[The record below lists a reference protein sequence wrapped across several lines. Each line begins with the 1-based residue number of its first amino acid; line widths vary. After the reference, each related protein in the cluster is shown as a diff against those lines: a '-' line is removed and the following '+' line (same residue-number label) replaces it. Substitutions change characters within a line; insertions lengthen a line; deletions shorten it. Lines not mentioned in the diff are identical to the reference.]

1 MSPQE
6 CPQIESRR
14 PDRSG
19 RDEMNLAEFP
29 LAVLSQRVDKGVLK
43 FNRKRTLLLPDGSA
57 LNQEWIVTGDPEYG
71 LPQPVDEDVLLG
83 LLKIAAD
90 DGFTSPT
97 VRFSQRGLL
106 GILRWK
112 QQGWYYA
119 RLEQALSR
127 LTTTT
132 VKAKNAFWNNESK
145 IYQTLHFGIIEAY
158 ELYERQ
164 GQAVVMAARSNMAR
178 FSREFFSSIQAGYLK
193 PLDLNI
199 YFGLKRALS
208 KRLYRYLDK
217 KRYRKQ
223 RFEIGLELLGSVH
236 MGLSESTCR
245 YASWMK
251 KEFDRAHQE
260 LLDAGFLLE
269 ASYEKTREGDWK
281 VVYTFNPRVPKDE
294 QLILPQDAP
303 LLDITAPPSPQR
315 PPERPSESP
324 LVQQLVDR
332 GLTPATARDIVAGK
346 PAEFIQRQLSQ
357 FDSLRTHKSR
367 AVRNPIGFLARA
379 LQEEWDITVPPEPAP
394 AAASQSVVELRTA
407 QEAVRVKQQDE
418 ADAVAR
424 VRAALEPD
432 VLEALRQ
439 EAAAL
444 VTREL
449 GGYRLGAKGRERLI
463 EGKLYT
469 LIQQRYLES

>member
-1 MSPQE
+1 VL
-6 CPQIESRR
+6 RR
-14 PDRSG
+14 SDRSG

-43 FNRKRTLLLPDGSA
+43 FQRKRTLMLPDGSA
-57 LNQEWIVTGDPEYG
+57 LNQEWTVTGDPEYG

-90 DGFTSPT
+90 DGFASPT

-112 QQGWYYA
+112 QQGWYYG

-132 VKAKNAFWNNESK
+132 IKARNAFWNNESK
-145 IYQTLHFGIIEAY
+145 AYQTLHFGIIEAY

-164 GQAVVMAARSNMAR
+164 AQGVSSFPLARRSNMAR

-193 PLDLNI
+193 PLDLNL
-199 YFGLKRALS
+199 YFELKRALS
-208 KRLYRYLDK
+208 KRLFRYLDK

-223 RFEIGLELLGSVH
+223 RFEIGLDLLASVH

-260 LLDAGFLLE
+260 LIDVGFLLGAE
-269 ASYEKTREGDWK
+269 YERSKDGSWK
-281 VVYTFNPRVPKDE
+281 VAYAFNPRALRDE
-294 QLILPQDAP
+294 QLALPCEVAEPAAAVDG
-303 LLDITAPPSPQR
+303 
-315 PPERPSESP
+315 E
-324 LVQQLVDR
+324 LVECLVDR
-332 GLTPATARDIVAGK
+332 GLSPATARDIVASK
-346 PAEFIQRQLSQ
+346 PADFVHRQLEQ
-357 FDSLRTHKSR
+357 FDALRARESR

-379 LQEEWDITVPPEPAP
+379 LQEEWAISVPAEQPVE
-394 AAASQSVVELRTA
+394 SGSRSVVELRKS
-407 QEAVRVKQQDE
+407 QEASRARLDAE
-418 ADAVAR
+418 SDAVAKA
-424 VRAALEPD
+424 RAALEPPL
-432 VLEALRQ
+432 LEALRL
-439 EAAAL
+439 EAEQL

-449 GGYRLGAKGRERLI
+449 NGFRLGPRGRERLV

-469 LIQQRYLES
+469 LIRERHLPAPAVAKKSLPTD